1 MLTSSELKTQ
11 LREFSQTTDRIPP
24 SGELPRL
31 LEAMTTH
38 LGSPDPELRDELIY
52 FTFAKWIPKDVLS
65 TAQLKQLL
73 TTVLDEQHLFYRI
86 GENGTDS
93 VFTRSFSVLLLPL
106 IVYAHLRHPYLSTA
120 EIFKIKTGLLQYV
133 RDEKDRRGYV
143 EPQGWAHT
151 VAHTA
156 DAIDELAKCRELNAA
171 DLRDLLGAISVLLNE
186 PRQVYA
192 FEEDE
197 RLSVASVTIFRRQL
211 LEPADWETWLESLF
225 SLTRETRPTLQ
236 AHHLRINIK
245 HFLRSFYFR
254 LRRPENAE
262 VLDQAML
269 DSMVSKLEGI
279 LQQLVCF

>member
-1 MLTSSELKTQ
+1 MLTSSELKTR
-11 LREFSQTTDRIPP
+11 LRELSQKTDRIPP
-24 SGELPRL
+24 SGELPQL

-52 FTFAKWIPKDVLS
+52 FTFAKWIPKDVLL
-65 TAQLKQLL
+65 TTQLKQLL

-93 VFTRSFSVLLLPL
+93 VFTRSFSILLLPL
-106 IVYAHLRHPYLSTA
+106 IVYAHLQHPYLSTA

-171 DLRDLLGAISVLLNE
+171 DLRDLLGAISTLLNE
-186 PRQVYA
+186 PHRVYA

-197 RLSVASVTIFRRQL
+197 RLSVASVTILQRQL
-211 LEPADWETWLESLF
+211 LEPADWEIWLESLL
-225 SLTRETRPTLQ
+225 SLIEEAQPILP
-236 AHHLRINIK
+236 AHHLRVNIK

-262 VLDQAML
+262 MPDQ
-269 DSMVSKLEGI
+269 DSLEKI
-279 LQQLVCF
+279 LSQLVRF